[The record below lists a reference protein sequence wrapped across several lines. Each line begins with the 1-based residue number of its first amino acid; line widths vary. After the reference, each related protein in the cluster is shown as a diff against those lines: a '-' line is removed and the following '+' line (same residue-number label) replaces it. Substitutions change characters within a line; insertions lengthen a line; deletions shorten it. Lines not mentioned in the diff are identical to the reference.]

1 MKKFT
6 SGSIF
11 ESVLQKAILEV
22 PDDKRKDL
30 PLGIV
35 MLETDGTLSSLHV
48 PSNSD
53 SDSMFSLLA
62 LEYILYSFDRQDWMA
77 EFLVSM
83 KNLEASEKR
92 SKVHKNRAKLTLIQ
106 GGKIDEEGWPSG
118 LRYWS

>member
-1 MKKFT
+1 MKKIT

-22 PDDKRKDL
+22 PEDKRKDL

-48 PSNSD
+48 PSGAD

-77 EFLVSM
+77 EFLLSM
-83 KNLEASEKR
+83 ENLKEAAKL
-92 SKVHKNRAKLTLIQ
+92 SKVQKKRANLTLIQ
-106 GGKIDEEGWPSG
+106 GGKQNEEG
-118 LRYWS
+118 

>member
-106 GGKIDEEGWPSG
+106 GGKIDEEG
-118 LRYWS
+118 